1 MRAALPEP
9 TTILCP
15 STAISSNRLTLNPRG
30 EFPRVKIWPCPTR
43 PVSLFL
49 DLTESS
55 ADLGQPPSRA
65 AYLGTHG
72 RPRGSDGKHPGR
84 GGWIWGPAAGPLCS
98 HAKKSLHMQISGGG
112 GAPAPL
118 PPRALPSTPQTPPQT
133 PPVQPTELGGPAPS
147 CRPRPRP
154 AHSART
160 RVHSLIPPR
169 PSMLLRLCR
178 PGRPEGFQNST
189 ALVRRNERT
198 HTSRAADELPPSGP
212 HRIFRG
218 PSLRGAGDCVGP
230 LGIHTALARAPRGP
244 PGRMGG
250 GWMGQPAEQGGTP
263 APHSG
268 SPPKSPRL
276 QLISASSPNSIRGGP
291 RYGRQRP
298 TSHVDKWLCLAV
310 HIQLRC
316 WVLLISS
323 LILNYRKMKS
333 SITRTGDRCKSR
345 LPGDWQ
351 LPQRFSVSWFK
362 VTSPPGGGGE
372 RSRGRGGRSS
382 RDPLPPSLG
391 GPGTGDSANFR
402 P

>member
-147 CRPRPRP
+147 RRPPPPPPPPAPVPESIPRSRRDRRCC
-154 AHSART
+154 ASVALAAQKDFKT
-160 RVHSLIPPR
+160 PPR
-169 PSMLLRLCR
+169 SSEEMSEPILHALPMNCLPRAPIGFSEAR
-178 PGRPEGFQNST
+178 PCGGRGTAWDRWGST
-189 ALVRRNERT
+189 RPWPGPHADPLDGWAEAGWGSRQ
-198 HTSRAADELPPSGP
+198 SRAGPPP
-212 HRIFRG
+212 
-218 PSLRGAGDCVGP
+218 PTPGP
-230 LGIHTALARAPRGP
+230 LRNL
-244 PGRMGG
+244 
-250 GWMGQPAEQGGTP
+250 PA
-263 APHSG
+263 S
-268 SPPKSPRL
+268 
-276 QLISASSPNSIRGGP
+276 N
-291 RYGRQRP
+291 
-298 TSHVDKWLCLAV
+298 
-310 HIQLRC
+310 
-316 WVLLISS
+316 
-323 LILNYRKMKS
+323 
-333 SITRTGDRCKSR
+333 
-345 LPGDWQ
+345 
-351 LPQRFSVSWFK
+351 
-362 VTSPPGGGGE
+362 
-372 RSRGRGGRSS
+372 
-382 RDPLPPSLG
+382 
-391 GPGTGDSANFR
+391 
-402 P
+402 